1 MLDRNEYGK
10 IYDLSLGE
18 SLVSEVLTE
27 VCSSDVIPGGKVSV
41 KPLGSSMR
49 ESLG

>member
-1 MLDRNEYGK
+1 MGNFFVILEGCP
-10 IYDLSLGE
+10 LGE

-27 VCSSDVIPGGKVSV
+27 VCSSDVIPGGKVSI
-41 KPLGSSMR
+41 KPVGSAMR